1 MRLIKKPFIL
11 DLLIFIVAT
20 LMLFSIAGI
29 YQTYKTYSHPEH
41 QQNTPLFLEK
51 MSVLLY
57 DIGEERV
64 DSTAYIS
71 QHKKRDFTTMQRSR
85 VKVDQGFQ
93 TLLKVS
99 EGDPSFTWYVGRFK
113 HAYSALQQ
121 TRRIIDDLGK
131 DAMGIL
137 FHRYH
142 STVSKPIID
151 IFDLLSL
158 SQKDETTKA
167 YLTAYSETM
176 QLWENALL
184 EYTGIYHLLLQ
195 KRPMHREEK
204 DLWERLVET
213 DDIPDFQ
220 YIPDEAF
227 AVDLRSFMDSDEY
240 RNLLKEARMSIG
252 RGAVD
257 GAYGITTVQW
267 IGKMEKKLAYIQKAS
282 EMIFSRIVQVHK
294 RRESGLNT
302 VLILYSIVSVIL
314 LFVLWALVRLRIE
327 TGKKHRLSEDT
338 QRDIEL
344 VFDKEQ
350 QKKLKRLIENGNV
363 NQIYKFLIQAIKDA
377 NRTKDLFL
385 AGMSHEIRTPLN
397 GILGFTQLLKETEL
411 NAEQQ
416 EFLSVVE
423 KSSDHLLRIVNDILD
438 LSKIKAEKIEL
449 EMITFDPLEV
459 FEAAVE
465 SYSGKAHKEQIEYEI
480 FIDPAL
486 PVALVADPTKISQV
500 IVNLV
505 SNAIKFTPEHGTVSV
520 EIRKISE
527 NDGMCQVYFAVSDT
541 GIGISKEQRERIF
554 EAFGQADVSTSR
566 KYGGTGL
573 GLSISGRLV
582 ERMGGKLGIRS
593 IVGEGSTFHFTLDLK
608 KDKTVD
614 KRRLD
619 MKYEEK
625 IGILDPHLDLEYFPN
640 TNLEK
645 YIAYTGAEVKHFTDR
660 SFLQARENGTL
671 PKLVFIDHKYRMREG
686 ELVQFLD
693 IDSRIVVLSTGDQK
707 KELARYDSKI
717 ERVLYKPVTFSKTL
731 KAIFAVEQEEATQK
745 EIRFKDM
752 HILVAEDNMINQRL
766 IRNVLERMGIAVT
779 LANNGQEAVNMR
791 KETDRYDMILMDIE
805 MPVMGGMEATAQI
818 LAYERADNRPHIP
831 IIALTANALA
841 GDKAKYTGAGMDG
854 YLAKPIDL
862 ALLRA
867 LLEDFF
873 PLKAV

>member
-1 MRLIKKPFIL
+1 MMRLIKKPFVL
-11 DLLIFIVAT
+11 NLLILAVIM
-20 LMLFSIAGI
+20 LMLFSIARTYQI
-29 YQTYKTYSHPEH
+29 YHTSSYPKY
-41 QQNTPLFLEK
+41 QQHIPLFLEK
-51 MSVLLY
+51 VSVLLY
-57 DIGEERV
+57 SIGEERV

-71 QHKKRDFTTMQRSR
+71 QHKKRDFATMQRSR
-85 VKVDQGFQ
+85 TQVDRNFQ
-93 TLLKVS
+93 ILLKVS
-99 EGDPSFTWYVGRFK
+99 ENDPSFQWPIGRFK
-113 HAYSALQQ
+113 QAYSALQQ
-121 TRRIIDDLGK
+121 TRRVIDDLGK
-131 DAMGIL
+131 DAMDIL
-137 FHRYH
+137 FHRYY
-142 STVSKPIID
+142 STVAKPMID

-158 SQKDETTKA
+158 AEKDETMKS
-167 YLTAYSETM
+167 YLTAYSDVM
-176 QLWENALL
+176 QLWENRLL

-195 KRPMHREEK
+195 KRPMYKEEK
-204 DLWERLVET
+204 DLWERLAET
-213 DDIPDFQ
+213 DAIPDFK

-227 AVDLRSFMDSDEY
+227 AVDLRTFIDDES
-240 RNLLKEARMSIG
+240 RNLLMEARRSIG
-252 RGAVD
+252 RGALD

-267 IGKMEKKLAYIQKAS
+267 IGRMEKTLAHIQKAS
-282 EMIFSRIVQVHK
+282 EMILSKIAQVHK
-294 RRESGLNT
+294 RRESGFDNA
-302 VLILYSIVSVIL
+302 LILYSIVSVIL
-314 LFVLWALVRLRIE
+314 LFVFWGLVRLRIE

-350 QKKLKRLIENGNV
+350 QKRLKRLIENGNV

-449 EMITFDPLEV
+449 ETITFDPLEV

-465 SYSGKAHKEQIEYEI
+465 SYSGKAQKEKIEYEI

-486 PVALVADPTKISQV
+486 PVALLADPTKISQI

-520 EIRKISE
+520 EIKKISE
-527 NDGMCQVYFAVSDT
+527 NDDMCQIYFAVSDT

-593 IVGEGSTFHFTLDLK
+593 IVGEGSTFHFTLNLK
-608 KDKTVD
+608 KDNTFQKE
-614 KRRLD
+614 RLP
-619 MKYEEK
+619 MRYEEEV
-625 IGILDPHLDLEYFPN
+625 GILDPHLDLEYFPN

-645 YIAYTGAEVKHFTDR
+645 YLAYTGAQVTHFTDR
-660 SFLQARENGTL
+660 SFLQAKENGTL

-693 IDSRIVVLSTGDQK
+693 IDSRVVVISTGDQK
-707 KELARYDSKI
+707 QELARHGSKI
-717 ERVLYKPVTFSKTL
+717 EKVLYKPVTFSKVL
-731 KAIFAVEQEEATQK
+731 KAIFAQEEEKATQK
-745 EIRFKDM
+745 EIHFEDM
-752 HILVAEDNMINQRL
+752 HILVVEDNIINQRL
-766 IRNVLERMGIAVT
+766 IQNVLERMGIKVT
-779 LANNGQEAVNMR
+779 LVNNGQEAVNKR
-791 KETDRYDMILMDIE
+791 KEGNSFDMIFMDIE

-818 LAYERADNRPHIP
+818 LAYERANNRPHIP

-841 GDKAKYTGAGMDG
+841 GDKAKYTGAGMDA